1 MICNFGQIFRVP
13 EVILVTCNMGAHDLS
28 DMYARPQPFGPV
40 ALRLW
45 ACISG
50 KSHVATITCDLQLA
64 SNITCSWVTA
74 YTYMQLL

>member
-1 MICNFGQIFRVP
+1 
-13 EVILVTCNMGAHDLS
+13 MGAHDLS

-50 KSHVATITCDLQLA
+50 KSHVATITYYLQLA

-74 YTYMQLL
+74 YTYMQLLYLSIYNYMLYSSIMLAIGI